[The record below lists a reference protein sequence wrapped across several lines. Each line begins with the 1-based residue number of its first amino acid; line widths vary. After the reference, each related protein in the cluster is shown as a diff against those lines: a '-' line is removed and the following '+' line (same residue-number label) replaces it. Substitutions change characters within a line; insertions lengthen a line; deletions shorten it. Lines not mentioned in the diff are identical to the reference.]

1 MSRGERMVAGLFA
14 LVAVLWISRPLLQ
27 RLLPGLE
34 LSDPGIA
41 IAAAVLLFL
50 LPVKRSQGVFLLSW
64 EEAVQL
70 PWGVLI
76 LFGGGLAL
84 AEAIDASGLATWIG
98 NSVAVLGSLPSLAL
112 VLAVALLVVLLGE
125 LASNT
130 AIAALFLPIAAATA
144 LGIGQEPLF
153 LTLPVALA
161 ASTGFMLPVATPPN
175 AIVLGGGAVTARQM
189 LRAGIILDLAGV
201 LIVSAVAV
209 TVGRWVFAGG

>member
-1 MSRGERMVAGLFA
+1 LIDACIDAIALDDRMVEVIRASRKA
-14 LVAVLWISRPLLQ
+14 LMTRPTK
-27 RLLPGLE
+27 E
-34 LSDPGIA
+34 M
-41 IAAAVLLFL
+41 LFL
-50 LPVKRSQGVFLLSW
+50 PLAARTHAEGLLR
-64 EEAVQL
+64 
-70 PWGVLI
+70 GVLI

-144 LGIGQEPLF
+144 LGIGREPLF

-161 ASTGFMLPVATPPN
+161 ASIGFMLPVATPPN
-175 AIVLGGGAVTARQM
+175 AIVLDGGAVTARQM
-189 LRAGIILDLAGV
+189 LRAGIILDLASV
-201 LIVSAVAV
+201 LVVSAVAV
-209 TVGRWVFAGG
+209 TVGRWVFAAG